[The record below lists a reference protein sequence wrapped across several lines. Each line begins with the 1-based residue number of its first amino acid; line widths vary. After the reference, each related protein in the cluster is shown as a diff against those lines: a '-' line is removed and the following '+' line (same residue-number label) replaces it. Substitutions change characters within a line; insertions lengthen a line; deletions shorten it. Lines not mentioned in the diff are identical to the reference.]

1 MYNMYNLVTGSYSRN
16 LVAGSYSCDLVRYV
30 LCNLV

>member
-16 LVAGSYSCDLVRYV
+16 LVAGSYSCDLVGYV

>member
-16 LVAGSYSCDLVRYV
+16 LVAGSYSCDLVRHV